1 MAQRGKR
8 YTQEEKENALDLA
21 ENIGYANAA
30 ARLNIAF
37 QTLYTWKHQKAK
49 HMLESQEMT
58 EPPTNFVKKLPK
70 KTEAVS
76 KQAPA
81 PPEPVNPV
89 PDTRVFNHGEIYY
102 IEEFPVTDGEQY
114 SGRPA
119 VIISNNRLNKNLTTV
134 EIVYLTTKIKHVGPE
149 YTVIKSSGRPARTLC
164 SHITTVSK
172 SKVGDY
178 IGEVTPEEMDRI
190 EQCILNAFAMDK
202 YNKNQITDDQII
214 SRLQEIKSERDAY
227 EKMYNKLFERFLQ
240 ECKQK
245 P

>member
-49 HMLESQEMT
+49 HMLEPQEMT

-70 KTEAVS
+70 KTETVS

-81 PPEPVNPV
+81 PPEPIKPV
-89 PDTRVFNHGEIYY
+89 PDTREFNRGEIYY
-102 IEEFPVTDGEQY
+102 IDEFPTVGGEQH

-119 VIISNNRLNKNLTTV
+119 VIISNNKINKNLTTV
-134 EIVYLTTKIKHVGPE
+134 EIVWLTTKINHVGPE
-149 YTVIKSSGRPARTLC
+149 YTIIKSSGRLAKALC
-164 SHITTVSK
+164 SKITTIDK
-172 SKVGDY
+172 SKIGAY
-178 IGEVTPEEMDRI
+178 NGEVTPEEMERI
-190 EQCILNAFAMDK
+190 EQCILNSFDMDK
-202 YNKNQITDDQII
+202 YNKNQITDEQII
-214 SRLQEIKSERDAY
+214 SRLQVIKSERDAY
-227 EKMYNKLFERFLQ
+227 EKLYNKLFERFLQ
-240 ECKQK
+240 ECRQK